1 MFPFEDKYVLF
12 FTNNYWLKLY
22 VFYFAGPDP
31 FNIKVLDR
39 LFTGSLSG
47 RLIGPKAGKD
57 TIKYTPG
64 NCARACADLPTTKC
78 MSFNYDFG
86 RAVCELMEAIEGHHY
101 SRAKSGSYE
110 HYERLGIGKSKQF
123 VYDSLQLL
131 HGKLYYFNLRM
142 VNVLGYESIINTQ
155 GIIVDTTTPETGT

>member
-1 MFPFEDKYVLF
+1 
-12 FTNNYWLKLY
+12 
-22 VFYFAGPDP
+22 
-31 FNIKVLDR
+31 
-39 LFTGSLSG
+39 
-47 RLIGPKAGKD
+47 
-57 TIKYTPG
+57 
-64 NCARACADLPTTKC
+64 

-131 HGKLYYFNLRM
+131 HSKLYYFNLRM
-142 VNVLGYESIINTQ
+142 VNVLGYESNINTQ